1 MSTSQMFYMFLIPG
15 AVILLIFLD
24 ILYKNASH
32 KWKTRPHIPYWF
44 GVGLLFIAFGLDIL
58 AVDIAD
64 ALKRPISEGRS
75 IYPHQ
80 FLQVLFDNQKAHE
93 NFSKMIEIIILP
105 IAVALIVMG
114 FTSKA
119 EIKLEEKKSR
129 AKEMA
134 KRFLTQQGELSQK
147 LASFALRVQNDER
160 GRDFLDAWNEI
171 EARRHHLLL
180 TRMDMRECLNDIKST
195 SLEKEI
201 SDETGL

>member
-24 ILYKNASH
+24 FIYTNVSH
-32 KWKTRPHIPYWF
+32 TWKTRPHIPYWL
-44 GVGLLFIAFGLDIL
+44 GIGLLFIAFGLDIL

-64 ALKRPISEGRS
+64 TLKKPISEGHS

-93 NFSKMIEIIILP
+93 NFAKMIEIIILP

-119 EIKLEEKKSR
+119 EIKLEERKSK
-129 AKEMA
+129 ANDMA
-134 KRFLTQQGELSQK
+134 KRFLAEQDELSQK

-180 TRMDMRECLNDIKST
+180 TRMDMRECLDDIKST

-201 SDETGL
+201 SEETRL